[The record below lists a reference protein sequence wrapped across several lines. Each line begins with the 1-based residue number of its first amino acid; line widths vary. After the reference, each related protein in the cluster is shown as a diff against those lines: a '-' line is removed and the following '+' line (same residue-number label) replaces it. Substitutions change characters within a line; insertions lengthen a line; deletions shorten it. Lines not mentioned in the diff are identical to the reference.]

1 MARQISTIATLFAPL
16 IVGAGLI
23 GSAHAQDCPRGDLDK
38 AYCDRNGDLV
48 ADAPT
53 DPKQLVNPSTLIF
66 AYTPA
71 PRLRRSP
78 GPKCR
83 SFC

>member
-1 MARQISTIATLFAPL
+1 MVRSTIIAGVFAAL
-16 IVGAGLI
+16 MLGAMTCVQ
-23 GSAHAQDCPRGDLDK
+23 AQDCPRGDLDK

-66 AYTPA
+66 ARSRTQLTGSCCSSL
-71 PRLRRSP
+71 PR
-78 GPKCR
+78 
-83 SFC
+83 